1 LLILYLFFRFYQRD
15 FDLLRQILLKL
26 AFIIL
31 DYFLYKLNGRN
42 PMEQNQVTSNSLLKE
57 VSFGEWFVTIL
68 LAAIPLV
75 NIVLLFVWAFGS
87 NTKISKANWAKASL
101 VWAVIGIAL
110 YLIIFVAL
118 LGVGTH
124 FFNTL

>member
-1 LLILYLFFRFYQRD
+1 
-15 FDLLRQILLKL
+15 
-26 AFIIL
+26 
-31 DYFLYKLNGRN
+31 
-42 PMEQNQVTSNSLLKE
+42 MEQNQVTSNSLLKE

-87 NTKISKANWAKASL
+87 NTKKSKSNWAKASL

-118 LGVGTH
+118 LGVGAH
-124 FFNTL
+124 FFNT

>member
-1 LLILYLFFRFYQRD
+1 
-15 FDLLRQILLKL
+15 
-26 AFIIL
+26 
-31 DYFLYKLNGRN
+31 
-42 PMEQNQVTSNSLLKE
+42 MEQNQVTSNPLLKE
-57 VSFGEWFVTIL
+57 VSFGEWFATIL
-68 LAAIPLV
+68 LAVIPLV
-75 NIVLLFVWAFGS
+75 NIILLLVWAFGS

-101 VWAVIGIAL
+101 AWAVIGIAL